1 VGKLKD
7 MWLMPFRLITAV
19 MAIFTS
25 NRNRLRKIK
34 EQTFISSV
42 VKYGALL
49 TAIIWLALALLAKDE
64 DKNRL
69 TESVKQLWSETRD
82 GTADSSPEH
91 PNQN

>member
-1 VGKLKD
+1 
-7 MWLMPFRLITAV
+7 MPFRLITAV

-34 EQTFISSV
+34 EQTLVSSV

-49 TAIIWLALALLAKDE
+49 TAIIWLTLALLAKDE

-82 GTADSSPEH
+82 STANSSPEQPKKH
-91 PNQN
+91 